1 MKKLL
6 LSLIFLAA
14 PALQAS
20 VIFEKLITDL
30 DAPRLSS
37 TDPFTTGQRLF
48 RTGNPTFWGDP
59 IVFPGLTGVAGNRAY
74 DLFTFAIPY
83 ATPIFW
89 QISVD
94 FPNVPDYSFV
104 SAYRNSFDPGNLAT
118 NYIGDIGNSGNNFGF
133 PRSFQVITD
142 PGEALVV
149 FVHRIAVNLAGDFED
164 LPYGLL
170 VEAFDNQFYDDLVR
184 SEAIPEPA
192 TMSLLGGALLALA
205 LAAKRRQAQRG

>member
-94 FPNVPDYSFV
+94 FPAGNDLFV

-118 NYIGDIGNSGNNFGF
+118 NYIGDIGSSGNNFGF
-133 PRSFQVITD
+133 PTSFQVITD
-142 PGEALVV
+142 PGEAMLV
-149 FVHRIAVNLAGDFED
+149 FVHRVSLNLAGDFED

-170 VEAFDNQFYDDLVR
+170 VEAFDNQFYDDLR
-184 SEAIPEPA
+184 PAAIPEPA

-205 LAAKRRQAQRG
+205 FAAKRRQAQRG